1 MSYADWVV
9 VSIIGIVVG
18 IIAAVV
24 AASVL
29 KTIGSI

>member
-18 IIAAVV
+18 IIAADL